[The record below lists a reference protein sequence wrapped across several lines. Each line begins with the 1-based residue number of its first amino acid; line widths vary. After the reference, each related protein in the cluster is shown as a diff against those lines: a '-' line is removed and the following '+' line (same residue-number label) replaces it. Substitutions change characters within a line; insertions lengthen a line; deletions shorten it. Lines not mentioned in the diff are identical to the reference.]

1 MYSTR
6 FFYLIHFEMEIIN
19 KSIVTKTNDVDEQGR
34 VVIAVNAIGNE
45 DADGDISMPGSFNK
59 TLKEDFNRLKWF
71 LNHDPTILLGI
82 PISGEEKDD
91 LVQMTSQFN
100 MKKQIARDTFEDY
113 KLYAEHGRTLE
124 HSIGV
129 NAIARNKNNPKE
141 VLQWKMWEYSTLT
154 NWGANE
160 RTPLL
165 DIKGMNPA
173 EAESHVKFLEDALK
187 MRYSD
192 SKMKSISQS
201 IEIIRKAIVG
211 EMIVKCPYCGLV
223 FDYNSAPEHTLQ
235 QQVIDA
241 VGQYAAWLVD
251 DIAYEEVQKLEE
263 SIRSEVMS
271 VIESKKSIED
281 ITTHVRCPKCYS
293 RVSKSNLVLKE
304 EKPKFSLKSLA
315 EKMKQ

>member
-1 MYSTR
+1 
-6 FFYLIHFEMEIIN
+6 MEIVN
-19 KSIVTKTNDVDEQGR
+19 KSIITKTNDVDEQGR

-59 TLKEDFNRLKWF
+59 TLKEDFARLKWF
-71 LNHDPTILLGI
+71 LNHDPSILLGV

-100 MKKQIARDTFEDY
+100 MKKQISRDTYEDY

-129 NAIARNKNNPKE
+129 NAINRNKSNPKE

-165 DIKGMNPA
+165 DIKSMDKA
-173 EAESHVKFLEDALK
+173 SAKDYIQFIEKALGCK
-187 MRYSD
+187 YSD
-192 SKMKSISQS
+192 SRLKSMS
-201 IEIIRKAIVG
+201 EMLDMIRKAVVG
-211 EMIVKCPYCGLV
+211 EMIVKCPCCGLV
-223 FDYNSAPEHTLQ
+223 FDYNSVPEHTLRQ
-235 QQVIDA
+235 QIIDT
-241 VGQYAAWLVD
+241 VNMYTGWLAD

-263 SIRSEVMS
+263 NIRSEVMGI
-271 VIESKKSIED
+271 IESKKSIED

-293 RVSKSNLVLKE
+293 RVTKSNLVLKE
-304 EKPKFSLKSLA
+304 EKPKFSLKDLVK
-315 EKMKQ
+315 KMK

>member
-165 DIKGMNPA
+165 DIKGMNTASA
-173 EAESHVKFLEDALK
+173 EERIRFLEEAVK
-187 MRYSD
+187 MKYSD
-192 SKMKSISQS
+192 TKLKAIMQS
-201 IEIIRKAIVG
+201 IDIIRKALLG
-211 EMIVKCPYCGLV
+211 DTIVKCSCCGEV
-223 FDYNSAPEHTLQ
+223 FDYSTQPEIVLKEQVVDAISAYDSWVKEGVAYKEIMKLT
-235 QQVIDA
+235 
-241 VGQYAAWLVD
+241 D
-251 DIAYEEVQKLEE
+251 DI
-263 SIRSEVMS
+263 RPEVMALIQSRKS
-271 VIESKKSIED
+271 VNELSK
-281 ITTHVRCPKCYS
+281 HVLCPKCCNH
-293 RVSKSNLVLKE
+293 VSKNDIVIKNE
-304 EKPKFSLKSLA
+304 EPKFSLKDLVN
-315 EKMKQ
+315 KIKQ

>member
-1 MYSTR
+1 
-6 FFYLIHFEMEIIN
+6 MEIIN
-19 KSIVTKTNDVDEQGR
+19 KSIATKTNDVDEQGR

-59 TLKEDFNRLKWF
+59 TLKEDFARLKWF
-71 LNHDPTILLGI
+71 LNHDPCILLGV

-100 MKKQIARDTFEDY
+100 MKKQISRDTYEDY

-129 NAIARNKNNPKE
+129 NAINRNKSNPKE

-154 NWGANE
+154 NWGAND

-165 DIKGMNPA
+165 DIKSMDKMTA
-173 EAESHVKFLEDALK
+173 VEQVDFLKSALSMK
-187 MRYSD
+187 YSD
-192 SKMKSISQS
+192 EKMKYIERSIDL
-201 IEIIRKAIVG
+201 IRKAIVG
-211 EMIVKCPYCGLV
+211 EMIVKCPHCGLV
-223 FDYNSAPEHTLQ
+223 FDYNSVPEYTLQ
-235 QQVIDA
+235 QQVID
-241 VGQYAAWLVD
+241 VVNQYAGWLVD

-263 SIRSEVMS
+263 NIRSEVMGI
-271 VIESKKSIED
+271 IESKKSIED

-293 RVSKSNLVLKE
+293 RVTKSNLVLKE
-304 EKPKFSLKSLA
+304 EKPKFSLKDLVK
-315 EKMKQ
+315 KMK